1 MEERNSREDL
11 SALMDGELG
20 AETARFLLRRIEGDP
35 GLARDW
41 SRWHLIRACLAQRSP
56 SSLHSD
62 PLRIVVPSGDDAFAA
77 RVMDAV
83 RVQPRRHWVRYLGG
97 GAIAASVAAA
107 ALMLSVPQST
117 STDGMVAAGSGQHST
132 RAPAAA
138 IPATALAPRLAAAP
152 AGRTTPTPWL
162 DRQPTFLAA
171 RPTVAG
177 SVSGDYLQQAAYAP
191 DSTGISAPMLM
202 REPRQNLDGAP
213 YMILLMPD
221 QSAQRAQAQL
231 PRQH

>member
-1 MEERNSREDL
+1 MDATSNREHL

-20 AETARFLLRRIEGDP
+20 AEPARFLLRRMEGDP
-35 GLARDW
+35 GLAREW
-41 SRWHLIRACLAQRSP
+41 SRWHLVRACLAQRSP

-62 PLRIVVPSGDDAFAA
+62 PLRIAASSGDDAFVA

-83 RVQPRRHWVRYLGG
+83 RVQPRRRWARYLGG

-117 STDGMVAAGSGQHST
+117 STDGIVAGSEQHSA

-138 IPATALAPRLAAAP
+138 IPATSLAPRLAAALT
-152 AGRTTPTPWL
+152 GRTTPAPWL

-191 DSTGISAPMLM
+191 DSLGMPGNMLM
-202 REPRQNLDGAP
+202 REQQQLNGAP
-213 YMILLMPD
+213 YMILLVPD
-221 QSAQRAQAQL
+221 QHAQAQV
-231 PRQH
+231 PQQH